1 MTHQTENDK
10 KQEGREFIGI
20 LSALIIIFI
29 VWYFFPDFLQYV
41 DQTFTHQS
49 NLENLK
55 RHGLEKIGEKFGTF
69 GDSYGSLNTLFSGW
83 AFALLLIS
91 LFMQRKE
98 LQEQRKELSAQR
110 EEISKANEI
119 ADSQREITEQQAALL
134 EKQIKEAQVQNF
146 FNILFPLISRKN
158 TYYEIADKYPD
169 SENSFY
175 KNNTG
180 SVFKALQK
188 GTSEIYRNFHKSYQN
203 DFLQKD
209 EKLRILKKM
218 IEEKSSFITPY
229 SYIKHSQYIS
239 HFIYIINFIENFN
252 GIEDK
257 DRKIAISIFISDYS
271 HKEILGISIMAIEN
285 DLLLEKIKKYK
296 LLNSLFKSIE
306 DKTSSLVTLFND

>member
-1 MTHQTENDK
+1 MTHQTENHK

-119 ADSQREITEQQAALL
+119 ADSQREITEQQAALFR
-134 EKQIKEAQVQNF
+134 ETDQRSSSPKF
-146 FNILFPLISRKN
+146 F
-158 TYYEIADKYPD
+158 
-169 SENSFY
+169 
-175 KNNTG
+175 
-180 SVFKALQK
+180 
-188 GTSEIYRNFHKSYQN
+188 
-203 DFLQKD
+203 
-209 EKLRILKKM
+209 
-218 IEEKSSFITPY
+218 
-229 SYIKHSQYIS
+229 
-239 HFIYIINFIENFN
+239 
-252 GIEDK
+252 
-257 DRKIAISIFISDYS
+257 
-271 HKEILGISIMAIEN
+271 
-285 DLLLEKIKKYK
+285 
-296 LLNSLFKSIE
+296 
-306 DKTSSLVTLFND
+306 